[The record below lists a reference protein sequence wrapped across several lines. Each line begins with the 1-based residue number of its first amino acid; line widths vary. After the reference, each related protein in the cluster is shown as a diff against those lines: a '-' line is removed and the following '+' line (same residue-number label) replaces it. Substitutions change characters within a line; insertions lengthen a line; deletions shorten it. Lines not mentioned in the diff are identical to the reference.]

1 MKKTIVA
8 LLLTLA
14 LVGAAVAAP
23 VELKGSLGTEIEYR
37 PNEDL
42 SGATYLQ
49 LGYLSQLNK
58 NANAVFGL
66 RWQADQEP
74 SFNDWYEGVLLPG
87 PDFYAYVEANGALW
101 DGAQPVKMTMGS
113 LNVNYSPYIATFGY
127 DTKYFGHRWKIG
139 DDSFWAYYNFNGV
152 SFDNIKLGTI
162 DTRLFYVFDKDVDWS
177 DWDPG
182 SDPAEGNTFG
192 INFKGA
198 FDDIDLD
205 ATFVKKGEPV
215 AYDIAASLSPVQDLD
230 LSGHFLSDGVA
241 DEGWYKFQ
249 VAYKGIPNWKL
260 AATYRDF
267 SPELD
272 LLYRDTTP
280 SVVDG
285 AFVMPNPYV
294 LNQGLEGLILGA
306 ATTYAGY
313 DFAGEYDYAFKR
325 THFIASKDNWSAKLK
340 LTKPEDEVESLI
352 VLRGHTTS
360 DVALL
365 KNVKFEGVA
374 EFGEEAVYG
383 GSATYVAPIGLNVV
397 AEYYSDDL
405 KDDNGLGWY
414 QSSGLAIRAGYY
426 LDF

>member
-42 SGATYLQ
+42 YGATYLQ

-66 RWQADQEP
+66 RWQPYEGL
-74 SFNDWYEGVLLPG
+74 SFNDWYNEELEAY

-127 DTKYFGHRWKIG
+127 DTKYFDHDWVIG
-139 DDSFWAYYNFNGV
+139 EAPDWIPSWEYYNFNGV
-152 SFDNIKLGTI
+152 SFDSIKLGTI
-162 DTRLFYVFDKDVDWS
+162 DTRLFYAFDKDETVAD
-177 DWDPG
+177 D
-182 SDPAEGNTFG
+182 ANTFG

-215 AYDIAASLSPVQDLD
+215 AYDITASLSPVQDLD

-414 QSSGLAIRAGYY
+414 QTSGLAIRAGYY